1 MLNLAVR
8 APIAVA
14 LGAIAGALGR
24 YYISRWLM
32 GWWMH
37 SASATAAPARDFPL
51 GTFIVNASGCLLM
64 GFATTIGDRLGLS
77 PDIKLL
83 LLTGG
88 LGAYTTFST
97 YSLEAV
103 ALLNRGR
110 LGIAGLYWVGSA
122 IIGLGA
128 LQLGILLGRL
138 GGRS

>member
-8 APIAVA
+8 APLAVA

-24 YYISRWLM
+24 YYVSRWLLYSVL
-32 GWWMH
+32 GTPI
-37 SASATAAPARDFPL
+37 SASGFPL
-51 GTFIVNASGCLLM
+51 ATFVVNVSGCLLM
-64 GFATTIGDRLGLS
+64 GFATTVGDRLGL
-77 PDIKLL
+77 PLDIKLL

-110 LGIAGLYWVGSA
+110 LGIAGLYWIGSA
-122 IIGLGA
+122 VVGLGA
-128 LQLGILLGRL
+128 LQMGILLGRL
-138 GGRS
+138 GCRS